1 MGLEEQ
7 IKSHL
12 AADFEAAWLARDAKS
27 LGEMIAD
34 LTSFLGYAIAC
45 ATRGLPNEA
54 EGMRQDVE
62 EHLGAE
68 VAFWAEVVRR
78 ANDGNIIRP
87 VFGNPAAENSA
98 VMQIFLSEES

>member
-12 AADFEAAWLARDAKS
+12 AADFEAAWLARDAES

-45 ATRGLPNEA
+45 ATHGRPNEA

-62 EHLGAE
+62 EQLGAE
-68 VAFWAEVVRR
+68 VAFWAEVVRGARR
-78 ANDGNIIRP
+78 ADRCNLIRP
-87 VFGNPAAENSA
+87 VFGKPGVLPEFST
-98 VMQIFLSEES
+98 EES

>member
-12 AADFEAAWLARDAKS
+12 VPDFEAAWLARDTES

-54 EGMRQDVE
+54 EGMRLGVE
-62 EHLGAE
+62 EHLEAE
-68 VAFWAEVVRR
+68 VAFWVEVVRGARR
-78 ANDGNIIRP
+78 AGHGNLIRP
-87 VFGNPAAENSA
+87 VFGKPA
-98 VMQIFLSEES
+98 VLPDFFTGES